1 IFSLVTRWSEDPWT
15 LGSYTSGELGC
26 SEADRSVY
34 SSPLPAP
41 SANPGS
47 SPASPR
53 VHFAGEATVSLS
65 EAYQC
70 THGAF
75 WSGVHRASDIL
86 RACQLDRFI
95 PPERRIVDYLIGRL
109 PPQEPSHPMKRQICR
124 TSAAAQASKEESVS
138 QSAPSLLQVTLL
150 YRHGERTPVHTFPLD
165 PYKQLFRP
173 YGSEQLLEE
182 GVRQHFELGK
192 YLRRRYWSL
201 LPRRFNVTR
210 MHVRSTDTDRTIMS
224 AQANLAG
231 LFPEQCSA
239 AVDGAAQLPACYPVP
254 IHTVP
259 KPTDQLLKMSSPCP
273 AYTRHWREFKL
284 RPDGP
289 YASAGR
295 RFTWL
300 SERARVGTGWR
311 QGEPLGISELW
322 KIADPIAVWRSLGLK
337 LPDWVDR
344 DVIAGLEELRHL
356 KFAWKFSEP
365 KLYGSRIGALMARLI
380 GDMEARLAGRSNK
393 ILQVYSAHDST
404 VSAFLSAFGV
414 FNNLQPPLAACAML
428 ELYSDGEVRLFYR
441 NATTTTNSSLS
452 ADPPLPMLIPFCQK
466 PCLLSQLAKQMRK
479 REIPCPVRATSLV
492 QLQLVFRHG
501 IRNPIRMPPNDPY
514 AGRYNATLGQL
525 TPAGAK
531 QMRDLG
537 HFVRTYYAEQRVLP
551 ERYDPN
557 VMWAYSTDTDRTL
570 ASCQAFLLGLFR
582 NQSPGT
588 NLSRNG
594 SSVASAGTPIP
605 IHSGPK
611 KSDVLKPT

>member
-1 IFSLVTRWSEDPWT
+1 TGML
-15 LGSYTSGELGC
+15 
-26 SEADRSVY
+26 RSV
-34 SSPLPAP
+34 L
-41 SANPGS
+41 
-47 SPASPR
+47 
-53 VHFAGEATVSLS
+53 L
-65 EAYQC
+65 
-70 THGAF
+70 
-75 WSGVHRASDIL
+75 L
-86 RACQLDRFI
+86 LLCQFLLLV
-95 PPERRIVDYLIGRL
+95 E
-109 PPQEPSHPMKRQICR
+109 ICR

-479 REIPCPVRATSLV
+479 RGAHSDSGESMCELAT
-492 QLQLVFRHG
+492 
-501 IRNPIRMPPNDPY
+501 D
-514 AGRYNATLGQL
+514 
-525 TPAGAK
+525 
-531 QMRDLG
+531 
-537 HFVRTYYAEQRVLP
+537 
-551 ERYDPN
+551 
-557 VMWAYSTDTDRTL
+557 
-570 ASCQAFLLGLFR
+570 
-582 NQSPGT
+582 
-588 NLSRNG
+588 
-594 SSVASAGTPIP
+594 SSVSKTTVTTDSSSNAIF
-605 IHSGPK
+605 I
-611 KSDVLKPT
+611 VLFGLILCLAIALVITCWLWNKERQLRLECDSNMFANHISKTKDC